1 LNTGDTVNSLTVG
14 LEGRVC
20 VGDDSPWFN
29 GHFPDDPIFPGIA
42 QIQLV
47 LDLIA
52 DELQVPLQLIR
63 LSRVKFK
70 KIIRPGEIL
79 DMHATC
85 GNKENL
91 YTFTIMSEGQEA
103 CSGMILLQPSTTTL
117 QSP

>member
-1 LNTGDTVNSLTVG
+1 MDRTSRKMVDGQ
-14 LEGRVC
+14 
-20 VGDDSPWFN
+20 SPWFD
-29 GHFPDDPIFPGIA
+29 GHFPGDPIFPGIA
-42 QIQLV
+42 QLQMV
-47 LDLIA
+47 CDLIA
-52 DELQVPLQLIR
+52 DELQVPLQLVR